1 MSQKRSVVQD
11 VSYCQSGSNVI
22 MVIWKFIKSQLS
34 YFIVGQGKECT
45 YVYFH
50 ILYWFQLCFKTLCKR
65 FKHNIKI
72 LFGANFVRISKS
84 SQTNYQNK
92 SSSKWWGFL
101 WNEPES
107 WQSMIIKMPFHHWP
121 SPTHYAITICRQQML
136 PNKPYACTNAT
147 TCCFSKYAIKV
158 ILKLKCTSHGGMCG
172 KISIASKQWML

>member
-1 MSQKRSVVQD
+1 MRQKRSVVQD

-72 LFGANFVRISKS
+72 PFGANFVWISKS
-84 SQTNYQNK
+84 SQTNYENK
-92 SSSKWWGFL
+92 
-101 WNEPES
+101 
-107 WQSMIIKMPFHHWP
+107 IIFQMARGSCKMNLRADRAW
-121 SPTHYAITICRQQML
+121 L
-136 PNKPYACTNAT
+136 
-147 TCCFSKYAIKV
+147 
-158 ILKLKCTSHGGMCG
+158 LKCNFITGPLPPITPLRFAVNKCFPTSLTHAQTLPFAVIQNM
-172 KISIASKQWML
+172 Q